1 MKILVIGSGGREHAL
16 VWKIS
21 RDSRRPDIFCAP
33 GNPGTAQ
40 LATNVPIAAED
51 IPALVAWAKQH
62 RPDLTIVG
70 PEAPLCAGIV
80 DALNAE
86 GLRAF
91 GPTKAA
97 AQMEGSKAFA
107 KEVMLAAKVPTAKVK
122 IYTRMEDF
130 MGDLFEVPEMQ
141 SFPMV
146 IKANGLAAGKGVVI
160 AEDYRIALSV
170 ACEMLELGDFGEAGK
185 TILVEE
191 FLEGEEASILALVD
205 GEHIAFLPSSQ
216 DHKRVFDNDEGPNTG
231 GMGAYSP
238 APVVTDEMWPLIR
251 AKIYEPVLRELKRR
265 GIIYK
270 GLLYAGLMMTKDGPK
285 VIEFNARFGDPETQ
299 VVLPR
304 VENDLIPLFEACID
318 GTLDQYQIK
327 ISPDA
332 ACTVVMAAP
341 GYPGDYKKGLKITME
356 GACPH
361 APLMVFHAGTKME
374 NGALVT
380 SGGRVLSVTATG
392 ATMQKAVEN
401 AYAGVAKIHFDG
413 AHFRKDI
420 ARRALNNGARVC
432 NPCI

>member
-40 LATNVPIAAED
+40 LATNIPIAAED
-51 IPALVAWAKQH
+51 VPALVAWAKKN

-91 GPTKAA
+91 GPCKAA

-107 KEVMLAAKVPTAKVK
+107 KDVLNAANAPTAKAQKFSSAKAALDALDTCPFPLVVK
-122 IYTRMEDF
+122 AD
-130 MGDLFEVPEMQ
+130 
-141 SFPMV
+141 
-146 IKANGLAAGKGVVI
+146 GLAAGKGVII
-160 AEDYRIALSV
+160 AGDYLEAV
-170 ACEMLELGDFGEAGK
+170 AAVYEIMEAKQFGAAGE
-185 TILVEE
+185 TILLEE

-205 GEHIAFLPSSQ
+205 GEHIKFLPSSQ

-238 APVVTDEMWPLIR
+238 APVVTDEMWPRFR
-251 AKIYEPVLRELKRR
+251 AEIFEPVLRELKRR

-318 GTLDQYQIK
+318 GTLDQHEIK

-341 GYPGDYKKGLKITME
+341 IPATTKK
-356 GACPH
+356 
-361 APLMVFHAGTKME
+361 
-374 NGALVT
+374 ALRFRAWKRRQRCRIQKYFMRELR
-380 SGGRVLSVTATG
+380 SMSREKLSLTAVG
-392 ATMQKAVEN
+392 FWA
-401 AYAGVAKIHFDG
+401 
-413 AHFRKDI
+413 
-420 ARRALNNGARVC
+420 
-432 NPCI
+432 